1 MYMPMN
7 LPDLRPLHRV
17 AVMNS
22 LSLVESVRATDLDAP
37 SPCAGWRLGD
47 LLAHMTVQH
56 RGFAAAARGFGD
68 QPDVWRADTVVDAIT
83 ADPGGTYADAVSD
96 VMTAF
101 ADDAV
106 LEASFALPEFGP
118 KAVFPGA
125 MAIGFH
131 FIDYVVHGWDVAES
145 LGVPFVLPDDV
156 VDAAL
161 PLALLVPD
169 GQDREAPDAP
179 FAHAVDAPVTTNL
192 DRILRHLGRGPD
204 WPQKKLP
211 GAHPQAGV
219 RLG

>member
-1 MYMPMN
+1 MD
-7 LPDLRPLHRV
+7 LPDLRPFHRV

-22 LSLVESVRATDLDAP
+22 LSLVASVTATDLDAP
-37 SPCAGWRLGD
+37 TPCSGWRMVD

-56 RGFAAAARGFGD
+56 RGFAAAARGFGG

-83 ADPGGTYADAVSD
+83 ADPSGTYADAVRD
-96 VMTAF
+96 VMAAF

-131 FIDYVVHGWDVAES
+131 FIDYVVQGWDVAAS
-145 LGVPFVLPDDV
+145 LGVPYVLPDDV
-156 VDAAL
+156 VDTAL

-169 GQDREAPDAP
+169 GQDRETPDAP
-179 FAHAVDAPVTTNL
+179 FAHAVDEPVATNL
-192 DRILRHLGRGPD
+192 DRILRHLGRGHDWAQNWLPD
-204 WPQKKLP
+204 
-211 GAHPQAGV
+211 AYPQADIRMG
-219 RLG
+219 

>member
-1 MYMPMN
+1 
-7 LPDLRPLHRV
+7 V
-17 AVMNS
+17 
-22 LSLVESVRATDLDAP
+22 
-37 SPCAGWRLGD
+37 D

-68 QPDVWRADTVVDAIT
+68 QPDVWRADIIVDAIT

-96 VMTAF
+96 VMAAF

-118 KAVFPGA
+118 KAVFPGT
-125 MAIGFH
+125 MAIAFH

-145 LGVPFVLPDDV
+145 LGVPYVLPDDV

-204 WPQKKLP
+204 WARKPLP
-211 GAHPQAGV
+211 GAHPQAGA
-219 RLG
+219 RLE